1 MHPAIP
7 VQTGL
12 RHRSLVV
19 LFAAERQIWDA
30 HRNVRPPVS
39 APLERPRYLMTP
51 KAWLFLALAGFVAY
65 YAFSWVRN
73 VRPEGGA
80 KPGTPSPVGLAIGVV
95 LGLLFGW
102 VAGGGIVY
110 GDGAFTFTF
119 PFGPDG
125 ANIGML
131 IAMAALTM
139 LGLMAPTLLAKG
151 ATGWPKPIE
160 IGIGFVT
167 NFFDTLGIGSYAP
180 TTAAWKAW
188 KMVDDRLIPGSLNVG
203 HTPPTIAQ
211 AFIFIAIVEVDF
223 KTLVVL
229 LLGAV
234 LGAWLGAGTVAGWSK
249 RKVQLGMGLTLLA
262 AASLFVIKNLDE
274 MRGTPLIEG
283 GTALGLTGGML
294 IAGFVGNFILGALM
308 TLGVGLYAPCL
319 IMISLLGM
327 NPTAAFPIMMGSC
340 AFLMPIAAARFTE
353 KGAYA
358 LRQSLALTL
367 AGVPAVLIAAI
378 IVKSLPLTTVRW
390 LVIVVV
396 LFTSVSMLRSYR
408 ASAAGAA

>member
-1 MHPAIP
+1 
-7 VQTGL
+7 
-12 RHRSLVV
+12 
-19 LFAAERQIWDA
+19 
-30 HRNVRPPVS
+30 
-39 APLERPRYLMTP
+39 MTP
-51 KAWLFLALAGFVAY
+51 KAWLFLALTGFVAY

-73 VRPEGGA
+73 VRPDGGA
-80 KPGTPSPVGLAIGVV
+80 KPGSPSP
-95 LGLLFGW
+95 LGLVAGAVAGLVFGW
-102 VAGGGIVY
+102 MAGGGVVY
-110 GDGAFTFTF
+110 GDGAFTFTG
-119 PFGPDG
+119 PFGADG
-125 ANIGML
+125 ANISML
-131 IAMAALTM
+131 IAITALLI
-139 LGLMAPTLLAKG
+139 LGLMAPVLLAKG

-160 IGIGFVT
+160 LGIGFVT

-180 TTAAWKAW
+180 TTAIWKAW

-229 LLGAV
+229 LLAAV

-262 AASLFVIKNLDE
+262 AATLFIIKNLDE
-274 MRGTPLIEG
+274 MRGTPLIPG
-283 GTALGLTGGML
+283 GSAIELTGAML
-294 IAGFVGNFILGALM
+294 IAGFIGNFILGALM

-327 NPTAAFPIMMGSC
+327 NPTTAFPIMMGSC

-353 KGAYA
+353 KGSYA
-358 LRQSLALTL
+358 LRQSLGLTL
-367 AGVPAVLIAAI
+367 AGVPAVLIAAL
-378 IVKSLPLTTVRW
+378 IVKSLPLVAVRW

-396 LFTSVSMLRSYR
+396 LITSVSMLRSYR
-408 ASAAGAA
+408 ASSAQSA